1 MAGFVRQFLRGRDYE
16 RKEVAQMR
24 KRIVVS
30 FIAVLP
36 AIIACSEAPRPVA
49 ISEDGCLTASGSQFV
64 LTDLERAEP
73 HPSLRHE
80 RPVGTRPRPTTEAYV
95 LVGADEK
102 LTNMVGKRVRV
113 VGEADPAQVAE
124 IHQMSP
130 TVRVRAVGSKD
141 LHPTVREYGVLRF
154 EVHRL
159 RVTSLN
165 PTGDDCSAE
174 FRRRA

>member
-1 MAGFVRQFLRGRDYE
+1 MN
-16 RKEVAQMR
+16 KT
-24 KRIVVS
+24 
-30 FIAVLP
+30 IALLLIALLP
-36 AIIACSEAPRPVA
+36 AVAACNEAPRPVT
-49 ISEDGCLTASGSQFV
+49 IIEDGCLTASGLQFV

-73 HPSLRHE
+73 HPSLQHQRAL
-80 RPVGTRPRPTTEAYV
+80 GTRPRPTTEAYM

-102 LTNMVGKRVRV
+102 LTTMVGKRVRV

-124 IHQMSP
+124 IHQISP
-130 TVRVRAVGSKD
+130 KVTVRTVGSKD
-141 LHPTVREYGVLRF
+141 VHPMVSDYGVLRF

-159 RVTSLN
+159 RVTSAN